1 VTTSSSGPFSQSQPQ
16 ITQGGDQGFSGN
28 TFSQS
33 AARVDTTPIYQPEA
47 TFSAGTGAIHFVSD
61 VGLSPLGSGG
71 MSDEEMLATMQ
82 ALKNPA
88 WWQNMMMP
96 G

>member
-1 VTTSSSGPFSQSQPQ
+1 MDAFSLHPEMDTSQIHIVDPTFQTGTTQFNFGSDPDISPF
-16 ITQGGDQGFSGN
+16 GN
-28 TFSQS
+28 
-33 AARVDTTPIYQPEA
+33 
-47 TFSAGTGAIHFVSD
+47 
-61 VGLSPLGSGG
+61 GG

>member
-1 VTTSSSGPFSQSQPQ
+1 MQR
-16 ITQGGDQGFSGN
+16 GGDQGFSRN
-28 TFSQS
+28 TFSHS
-33 AARVDTTPIYQPEA
+33 VDTTPIYQPEA
-47 TFSAGTGAIHFVSD
+47 TFSTGTGGMHFVSD
-61 VGLSPLGSGG
+61 LGYSSPGSNG

>member
-1 VTTSSSGPFSQSQPQ
+1 M
-16 ITQGGDQGFSGN
+16 
-28 TFSQS
+28 TFNQS
-33 AARVDTTPIYQPEA
+33 AERVDTTPIYRPEA
-47 TFSAGTGAIHFVSD
+47 TFSTGAGSMHFVSD
-61 VGLSPLGSGG
+61 PGFSSLVGSNG

>member
-1 VTTSSSGPFSQSQPQ
+1 MQTGS
-16 ITQGGDQGFSGN
+16 DQGFSGN
-28 TFSQS
+28 TFNQQ
-33 AARVDTTPIYQPEA
+33 AEKLDTTPIYRPEA
-47 TFSAGTGAIHFVSD
+47 TFSGGAGAIHFVSD
-61 VGLSPLGSGG
+61 PGLPLFGSNG
-71 MSDEEMLATMQ
+71 MSDEEMLATMH

>member
-1 VTTSSSGPFSQSQPQ
+1 MQGG
-16 ITQGGDQGFSGN
+16 GGDQGFSGN
-28 TFSQS
+28 TFSHP
-33 AARVDTTPIYQPEA
+33 VDTTPIYRPEA
-47 TFSAGTGAIHFVSD
+47 TFSTGTGGIHFVGDPGYS
-61 VGLSPLGSGG
+61 SPGSNG

>member
-1 VTTSSSGPFSQSQPQ
+1 M
-16 ITQGGDQGFSGN
+16 D
-28 TFSQS
+28 TFSLHPEMDASQIHIM
-33 AARVDTTPIYQPEA
+33 DTTFPTTQ
-47 TFSAGTGAIHFVSD
+47 FNFGSD
-61 VGLSPLGSGG
+61 PDISPFANGG

>member
-1 VTTSSSGPFSQSQPQ
+1 MQSGS
-16 ITQGGDQGFSGN
+16 DQGFSDN
-28 TFSQS
+28 SYNPQ
-33 AARVDTTPIYQPEA
+33 VEKLDTTPIYRPEA
-47 TFSAGTGAIHFVSD
+47 TFSAGAGAIHFVSD
-61 VGLSPLGSGG
+61 PGLSLFGNNG